1 LRVESQESRVET
13 AELARV
19 RLRRWLVGNL
29 LMSQPVLSRYLDP
42 DILSRV
48 ADRTFEPRGLVVGN
62 LAGAHKSPLA
72 GFAVEF
78 AGHREYVPG
87 DDPKHI
93 DWRLF
98 FNRDKYFVKQYELE
112 TNFVCH
118 LLLDISASMRY
129 GENRQQKL
137 LYAAQLAAVLA
148 YSVVR
153 QNDKVSLG
161 TFDSQLRGFLPPSNS
176 LAQILRI
183 TEHLDDIESVEK
195 TDVAESLSDFA
206 GRFARREIVIILSD
220 LFCDLQGLEAAIQR
234 LRFSRHEVLLFQTL
248 HHDELTFPFEGPIR
262 FLGLEVPQEERVHA
276 DDLRATYLE
285 GLARFRQEVEL
296 LAERNGCEYLLVDT
310 SRNMADLL
318 SDYLD
323 RRGRSRR
330 V

>member
-1 LRVESQESRVET
+1 MPSSP
-13 AELARV
+13 
-19 RLRRWLVGNL
+19 
-29 LMSQPVLSRYLDP
+29 SQPLLSRYLDP
-42 DILSRV
+42 DILVRV
-48 ADRTFEPRGLVVGN
+48 AERTFEPRSLVVGN

-93 DWRLF
+93 DWRVF

-118 LLLDISASMRY
+118 LLLDVSASMRY

-148 YSVVR
+148 YSIVR

-161 TFDSQLRGFLPPSNS
+161 TFDSQLRGFLPPNNS

-183 TEHLDDIESVEK
+183 TEHLDDIAAVEK
-195 TDVAESLSDFA
+195 TDLERSLSDFA
-206 GRFARREIVIILSD
+206 GRFGRREIVVILSD
-220 LFCDLQGLEAAIQR
+220 LFGDLTKLEAAVQR
-234 LRFSRHEVLLFQTL
+234 LRFSRHDVLLFHTL
-248 HHDELTFPFEGPIR
+248 HDDELTFPFEGPVR
-262 FLGLEVPQEERVHA
+262 FVGLEVEAQERVHA
-276 DDLRATYLE
+276 DDLRAAYLE
-285 GLARFRQEVEL
+285 GLARYRRDVEL

-310 SRNMADLL
+310 SRNMADVL
-318 SDYLD
+318 SEYLD
-323 RRGRSRR
+323 RRIRTHR